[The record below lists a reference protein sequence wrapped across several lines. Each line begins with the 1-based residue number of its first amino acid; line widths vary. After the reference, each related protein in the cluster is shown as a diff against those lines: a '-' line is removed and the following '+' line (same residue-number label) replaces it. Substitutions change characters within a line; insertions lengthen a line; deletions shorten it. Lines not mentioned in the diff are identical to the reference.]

1 MGDKPGDIDTVKL
14 VVVGDGAT
22 GKTCLLMMYS
32 QGKFPTEYV
41 PTVFDNYSVELDLA
55 INGATKTIEL
65 GLWDTAGQEEYDRLR
80 PLSYRNT
87 DIFLVIFSVDSD
99 ASYSNVKSKWVPEL
113 KHYSPD
119 VPYVLVA
126 TKVDLRQSNPS
137 AVTSARGQQ
146 LATEIGAIAYM
157 ECSARTNTNV
167 KGVFDKALE
176 ILLTPKG
183 ASGGTGGGNG
193 TLGGGGRR
201 RRVCA
206 LM

>member
-1 MGDKPGDIDTVKL
+1 
-14 VVVGDGAT
+14 
-22 GKTCLLMMYS
+22 
-32 QGKFPTEYV
+32 
-41 PTVFDNYSVELDLA
+41 
-55 INGATKTIEL
+55 L

-119 VPYVLVA
+119 VPFILVA

-137 AVTSARGQQ
+137 AITSAKGQQ
-146 LATEIGAIAYM
+146 LASDIGALAYM
-157 ECSARTNTNV
+157 ECSSRTNTNV

-183 ASGGTGGGNG
+183 SGGSTGVPGSSGGN
-193 TLGGGGRR
+193 GRR
-201 RRVCA
+201 RRICS
-206 LM
+206 LL